1 MQYRATGDILDS
13 IFRSN
18 LCNFLYRTNAL
29 SNIYF
34 WILYSCIAL
43 DRLPWEFSSYQYH
56 TCIFQLFP
64 SFLTSNTYA
73 NKHMRY
79 RGIFIR
85 IFLKFENFENF
96 NFSSEKRP
104 RNAWVTADVTCTWW
118 SKIRPWF
125 SARYPLWHRGSI
137 FVRPWAIKV
146 SIEPRNLSTIRG
158 LFQSV
163 FSRNAWEKRLENFY
177 SLQKRPVGLKLYVF

>member
-13 IFRSN
+13 IFSSN
-18 LCNFLYRTNAL
+18 LCNLSYRTNVL

-34 WILYSCIAL
+34 WMLYSCIAL
-43 DRLPWEFSSYQYH
+43 DRLPWEFRSYQYH

-64 SFLTSNTYA
+64 FFLISNTYA

-85 IFLKFENFENF
+85 KFLKFENFKNV
-96 NFSSEKRP
+96 NFSSDKRP
-104 RNAWVTADVTCTWW
+104 RNAWGTADVTCTWW
-118 SKIRPWF
+118 SNIRQGF

-158 LFQSV
+158 LLQSV
-163 FSRNAWEKRLENFY
+163 FSRNAWEKRLEKFIVLRNG
-177 SLQKRPVGLKLYVF
+177 PMV